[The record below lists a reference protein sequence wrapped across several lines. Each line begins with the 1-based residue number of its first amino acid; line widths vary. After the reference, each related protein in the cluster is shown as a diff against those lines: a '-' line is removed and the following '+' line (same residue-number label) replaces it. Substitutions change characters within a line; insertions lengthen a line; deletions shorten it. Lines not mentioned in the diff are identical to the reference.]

1 MKASI
6 LSIGTELT
14 VGQITNRNSQWIS
27 QKLKEQGVETWAH
40 LTVPDDRPLILHALK
55 FLEPQ
60 TSILFVT
67 GGLGPTSDDFTRDL
81 VSAWAQEEMVFDEDS
96 WVHIQNRLIPRGIP
110 VREVQKQ
117 QCYFPKS
124 AQVLFNDQGTA
135 NGFYLHV
142 RGIDV
147 FVLPGPPREIAAIW
161 TSAVSHWLALKT
173 ADLDPLVTRS
183 WDTMGLGESEIAALT
198 EEALGPSK
206 YERGY
211 RVHLPYVEVK
221 VSFLRSEQKAAE
233 PFIQAVEKALAPYTW
248 LRDGES
254 SAEFFAEQI
263 GRFND
268 LEIIDEVTH
277 GFLWNRLKEIPSPAL
292 FSRKI
297 SVTNKAPEQ
306 SSFENQI
313 HVKTSGFNRIE
324 IRLRQGQQI
333 KILHVESPYVLHTL
347 HERRLQYFAELT
359 LISVAKQLSL

>member
-14 VGQITNRNSQWIS
+14 VGQISNRNSQWIS
-27 QKLKEQGVETWAH
+27 QKLKEHGVETWSH
-40 LTVPDDRPLILHALK
+40 LTVPDDRTLILHALK

-60 TSILFVT
+60 TSLLFVT

-81 VSAWAQEEMVFDEDS
+81 ISAWAQEEMIFDEDS
-96 WVHIQNRLIPRGIP
+96 WTHIQNRLIPRGIP
-110 VREVQKQ
+110 VREMQKQ

-161 TSAVSHWLALKT
+161 ASAVSHWLSMKT
-173 ADLDPLVTRS
+173 ADLDPLITRS

-198 EEALGPSK
+198 EEALGSSQF
-206 YERGY
+206 ERGY

-221 VSFLRSEQKAAE
+221 VSYLKSEQKKAK
-233 PFIQAVEKALAPYTW
+233 PFIQAVEAALSSYTW

-254 SAEFFAEQI
+254 STFFFAAQMS
-263 GRFND
+263 RLQD
-268 LEIIDEVTH
+268 LEIVDEVTN
-277 GFLWNRLKEIPSPAL
+277 GFLWNRLKEISSPAL
-292 FSRKI
+292 FSRKFSI
-297 SVTNKAPEQ
+297 TNSMPLNSQ
-306 SSFENQI
+306 FQNQI
-313 HVKTSGFNRIE
+313 HLKNSGFNKIE
-324 IRLRQGQQI
+324 IHLRQGKQI
-333 KILHVESPYVLHTL
+333 KILHIESPYVLHTL
-347 HERRLQYFAELT
+347 LERRLQYFAELT
-359 LISVAKQLSL
+359 LISVAKFLSL